1 MYSPKKYIDSMS
13 MEQGVEV
20 SVRLIECTDVDYDQ
34 PYNDPYR
41 EVPNGTYNIIVDL
54 SESDVSKFPNGITIK
69 LPDGGTFEC
78 GLGSGDGWYSFTSSS
93 GKGFYT
99 EYRN

>member
-1 MYSPKKYIDSMS
+1 MYFPKKYTDSMR

-20 SVRLIECTDVDYDQ
+20 SVRLIERTDVDYDK
-34 PYNDPYR
+34 PYSDPAH
-41 EVPNGTYNIIVDL
+41 EVPNGTYDIIVDL
-54 SESDVSKFPNGITIK
+54 SASDVRKFPNGITIN

-78 GLGSGDGWYSFTSSS
+78 GLGNGDGWYNFTSSS

-99 EYRN
+99 EYKS

>member
-1 MYSPKKYIDSMS
+1 MYQRKKYTDSIS

-20 SVRLIECTDVDYDQ
+20 SVSLIERTVTD
-34 PYNDPYR
+34 YNKSWSDPDR
-41 EVPNGTYNIIVDL
+41 EVPDGTYDIIVDL
-54 SESDVSKFPNGITIK
+54 SASDAKKFPDGITIK

-78 GLGSGDGWYSFTSSS
+78 SLGDGDGCYSFTNSS

-99 EYRN
+99 EYSS